1 MRTLAEI
8 ACSRGGIVLEV
19 GFGMGISA
27 DYIEL
32 HNIHAHIIAIGKG
45 GLPRARRQSRN
56 EFGWCA
62 SVGIKRLRNWK
73 KNKWQLTQIFD

>member
-1 MRTLAEI
+1 LY
-8 ACSRGGIVLEV
+8 SRRQDINNYENLDRHCGDDDEEEAVV
-19 GFGMGISA
+19 
-27 DYIEL
+27 
-32 HNIHAHIIAIGKG
+32 AIGKG